1 MKAPR
6 LQVNRD
12 SRMIGLL
19 TSDLS
24 SCQPVLP
31 FFSITEAAAESS
43 AADEIEVQGEGLPSD
58 GFAHRDGCNSLEQSS
73 GAAEECDEIEV
84 QGEGAASDSERQR
97 RLDEQIVLSF
107 INPAGRLPLATV
119 WLMFPWSFGLWGQ
132 MKGSTT
138 TSPVFRASMV
148 TPGLM
153 YKLCK
158 PKCQQSSA
166 QLVLNRQSQCD
177 QWILLL
183 WSSGGGKTM
192 PSTSMV
198 WPLLK
203 RFQCKTLVLSMIM
216 YFEK

>member
-1 MKAPR
+1 MFEG
-6 LQVNRD
+6 LQFTAKQAFRFTRIVF
-12 SRMIGLL
+12 
-19 TSDLS
+19 
-24 SCQPVLP
+24 CKP
-31 FFSITEAAAESS
+31 FFVVFFFLKK
-43 AADEIEVQGEGLPSD
+43 IEQ
-58 GFAHRDGCNSLEQSS
+58 
-73 GAAEECDEIEV
+73 V

-97 RLDEQIVLSF
+97 RLDEQIDSGILLFHILSFINLLSEPFNCCSDCVLSFCQAFLDLAILPQVLSF

-148 TPGLM
+148 TRGLM

-177 QWILLL
+177 QWIQLL
-183 WSSGGGKTM
+183 
-192 PSTSMV
+192 
-198 WPLLK
+198 
-203 RFQCKTLVLSMIM
+203 
-216 YFEK
+216 